1 MQTAIFLESLKDS
14 SLQLLDFTNDL
25 QQRYSREALETT
37 DGPGRW
43 NCLQVLEHLNSY
55 YRYYFPII
63 EQRMASAGAQP
74 LGEYNPGWLGAYLT
88 RSMLPKNEAVG
99 LKMKAFKDHSP
110 ARDMNAAAVLAEF
123 SSHQR
128 RLLDTLDRAAGVDMK
143 AIRIPISIARWI
155 KLPLGDLLSF
165 LVAHN
170 ERHHFQMEKL
180 LGLGHQPFAL
190 ELHPSGGTRRVGS
203 QA

>member
-1 MQTAIFLESLKDS
+1 MQTAIFLGSLTKS
-14 SLQLLDFTNDL
+14 SLQLLDFTHDL
-25 QQRYSREALETT
+25 QQHYSREALETA

-55 YRYYFPII
+55 YRHYFPII
-63 EQRMASAGAQP
+63 EQRMASAGSRPAN
-74 LGEYNPGWLGAYLT
+74 EYKPGWLGAYLT
-88 RSMLPKNEAVG
+88 GSMLPKNEAIG

-110 ARDMNAAAVLAEF
+110 APGMNAAAVLAEF
-123 SSHQR
+123 SVHQR

-170 ERHHFQMEKL
+170 ERHHLQMERL
-180 LGLGHQPFAL
+180 LDIAHRPFAL
-190 ELHPSGGTRRVGS
+190 EQGWSNKVAT
-203 QA
+203 A